1 MPTEGWEISPEREA
15 LFEMPEGI
23 SVTDQYLVL
32 GKQMEIAKPH
42 ELGALYMMRSKD
54 REQQEAMVLVQSAK
68 TMVWTRRAV
77 VAALIGIPVNG
88 LITFLVTFYASR

>member
-1 MPTEGWEISPEREA
+1 MPTEKWEISPEREA
-15 LFEMPEGI
+15 LFKMPEGI

-54 REQQEAMVLVQSAK
+54 RPQQEAMMLVQSAK
-68 TMVWTRRAV
+68 TAVWARWAIV
-77 VAALIGIPVNG
+77 VALVAIPVNG
-88 LITFLVTFYASR
+88 LVTFLVTHFA